1 VYGAYADEQGSSRGS
16 ELNLLEFFLAN
27 LGWNSAVK
35 HMSHWWRQEL

>member
-1 VYGAYADEQGSSRGS
+1 MQMNKEAATAQ
-16 ELNLLEFFLAN
+16 ELDLLDFSPAN